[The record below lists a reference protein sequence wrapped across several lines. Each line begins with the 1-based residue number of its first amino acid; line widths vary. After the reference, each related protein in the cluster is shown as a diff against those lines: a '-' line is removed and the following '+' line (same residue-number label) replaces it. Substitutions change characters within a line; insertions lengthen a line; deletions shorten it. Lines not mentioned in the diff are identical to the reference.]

1 MQFESGSDANK
12 SPRADLEVKMVSVT
26 GGKALSDSR
35 EWSIPDLRVGWDVS
49 V

>member
-1 MQFESGSDANK
+1 MQFDSGRDANK
-12 SPRADLEVKMVSVT
+12 SPRADSEVKVVSVT

-35 EWSIPDLRVGWDVS
+35 ECSIPDLRVGWDVS